1 MIAQDVAHVVFMG
14 IGLNPTK
21 PIFRNI
27 SDIENLQKLQLKQS
41 LIDIKK
47 YNR

>member
-21 PIFRNI
+21 LTFRNI
-27 SDIENLQKLQLKQS
+27 IDIENLQKLQLKQS